1 MKNLKMM
8 ALAAIVVS
16 AASCSND
23 DKPQQV
29 IENEVITTVTATL
42 TPNGG
47 GTAIVLK
54 SQDLD
59 GDGPNAPVVTVS
71 GSVTAGASYTGTVTF
86 YNEMVSPAENITT
99 EIEELGVEHQ
109 IFFRQSGLGTFT
121 YADTDADGK
130 PIGLRFNY
138 TAATA
143 ATSGNLTLTL
153 RHLPNKSGNGVSGG
167 DITNAGGST
176 DAEVVFPITVQ

>member
-8 ALAAIVVS
+8 ALSAIVVS
-16 AASCSND
+16 FASCSND

-29 IENEVITTVTATL
+29 IENEVITTVTTTL
-42 TPNGG
+42 SPNGG

-59 GDGPNAPVVTVS
+59 GDGPNAPLVTVS
-71 GSVTAGASYTGTVTF
+71 GPITAGASYTGTVTF
-86 YNEMVSPAENITT
+86 YNEMVSPPENTT
-99 EIEELGVEHQ
+99 AEIEELGVEHQ
-109 IFFRQSGLGTFT
+109 IFFRQSGLGTFS

-138 TAATA
+138 TAATS
-143 ATSGNLTLTL
+143 ATGGNLTVTL
-153 RHLPNKSGNGVSGG
+153 RHLPNKSATGVSGG

-176 DAEVVFPITVQ
+176 DAEVVFPVSIQ